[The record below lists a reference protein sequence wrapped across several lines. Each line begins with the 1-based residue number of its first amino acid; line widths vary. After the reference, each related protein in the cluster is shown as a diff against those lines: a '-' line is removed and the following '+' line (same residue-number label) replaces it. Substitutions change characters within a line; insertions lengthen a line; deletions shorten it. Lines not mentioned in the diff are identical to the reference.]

1 MEAQAKINQAQA
13 RRAAAAE
20 TAVQDDH
27 VEGFYNMN
35 ELADLLGMNVVEVAG
50 GHGSRAQSHQNQMM
64 PFLSGSTKDGKL
76 TSVET
81 YTEQSSYMGGNP
93 TNQSNL

>member
-1 MEAQAKINQAQA
+1 M
-13 RRAAAAE
+13 
-20 TAVQDDH
+20 D
-27 VEGFYNMN
+27 
-35 ELADLLGMNVVEVAG
+35 ELADLLGMNAVEVGA

-81 YTEQSSYMGGNP
+81 FMENSSYIGHQ
-93 TNQSNL
+93 TNQSNLQASYVDQNNNNKSHKASSKA